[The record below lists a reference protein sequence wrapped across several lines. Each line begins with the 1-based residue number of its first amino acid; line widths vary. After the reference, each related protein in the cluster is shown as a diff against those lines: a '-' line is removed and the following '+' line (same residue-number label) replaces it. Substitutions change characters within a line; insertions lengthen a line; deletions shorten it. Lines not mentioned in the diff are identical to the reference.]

1 MHKRIPDCLVLN
13 KGWIPIHIVSWQK
26 AISLIYQEKC
36 KALDK
41 DYLSYAYDD
50 WKAFSIA
57 NAKNYHILHNINYP
71 LALPEIIV
79 SISFDRLPDRQVKYS
94 RQNIFARDKFRCMYC
109 GKQFQRKELTLD
121 HVYPKSKG
129 GRTTWSNTVS
139 SCYSC
144 NQKKANL
151 TLEEAHMRLKFKPKK
166 PKWFSPLDGVNVKTH
181 PCKSWKHFMDR
192 VSKSV

>member
-1 MHKRIPDCLVLN
+1 
-13 KGWIPIHIVSWQK
+13 
-26 AISLIYQEKC
+26 
-36 KALDK
+36 
-41 DYLSYAYDD
+41 
-50 WKAFSIA
+50 
-57 NAKNYHILHNINYP
+57 
-71 LALPEIIV
+71 
-79 SISFDRLPDRQVKYS
+79 
-94 RQNIFARDKFRCMYC
+94 MYC